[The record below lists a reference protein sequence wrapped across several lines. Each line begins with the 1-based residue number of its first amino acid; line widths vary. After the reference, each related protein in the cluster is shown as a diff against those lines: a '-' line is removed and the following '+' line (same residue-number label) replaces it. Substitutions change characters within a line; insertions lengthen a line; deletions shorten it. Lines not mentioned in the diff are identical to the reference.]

1 MSVGPQ
7 VVVGI
12 LMLVGLVGIVAP
24 VLPGQ
29 LIILG
34 AGLWWTIADGGGA
47 RWVFFAVMVV
57 LAILGTVAKYVL
69 PARATAGRGAPWTT
83 LLIGAVGA
91 VVGFFVI
98 PVVGL
103 IVGGL
108 LGIYLAELVRL
119 KDAKEALAST
129 WAALVGI
136 GIGMLVELTAGV
148 LATLTWLVGALVL

>member
-1 MSVGPQ
+1 MSVDAQ
-7 VVVGI
+7 VIVGV

-24 VLPGQ
+24 VLPG
-29 LIILG
+29 LVVILG
-34 AGLWWTIADGGGA
+34 AGLWWTVADGGGV
-47 RWVFFAVMVV
+47 RWVVFAVMVV
-57 LAILGTVAKYVL
+57 LAALGTVAKYVL

-108 LGIYLAELVRL
+108 LGIYVAEAIRL
-119 KDAKEALAST
+119 KDWREALAST

-136 GIGMLVELTAGV
+136 GIGLLVELTAGV
-148 LATLTWLVGALVL
+148 LAALSWLVAAIVL